1 MKGNNDDSN
10 GFNFKFQINDWVKRR
25 NFNSLKF
32 QNVWSGPYYVVEH
45 GYPGTYRLMKP
56 DGTMIPNLVNESH
69 LKAWISRDS
78 DDERDVFQEAD
89 RLEEVPDD
97 LERGTDDS
105 QQYAP
110 AEEGDN
116 DNV

>member
-1 MKGNNDDSN
+1 
-10 GFNFKFQINDWVKRR
+10 
-25 NFNSLKF
+25 
-32 QNVWSGPYYVVEH
+32 
-45 GYPGTYRLMKP
+45 MKP